1 MVDKATFKL
10 DIMAGSMKK
19 ATMPVLGQ
27 VVKTA
32 KKGVYAVKEQ
42 AIVGK
47 QYIVDCPVC
56 GKPILVTA
64 IEPKVV
70 KVMHKTCNAP
80 IIIKFVASR
89 AKQADNPE
97 KIESE
102 ESEQGHSDRT
112 ESDNTD
118 TGRGFVLGSPTNA
131 KLIWW
136 SRTGRKKFILRHGKN
151 YIGRKDDD
159 NPSDLSFKDEY
170 ASARSICIDV
180 NETVRGYTFH
190 LTVERAANSVL
201 VNGKEQAVGSSF
213 DLNYD
218 DIIEFGYPL
227 NRIRLILKPI
237 KT

>member
-32 KKGVYAVKEQ
+32 KEGVYAVKEQ

-56 GKPILVTA
+56 GKLILVTA

-80 IIIKFVASR
+80 IIIKFVASGE
-89 AKQADNPE
+89 KHTDNPE
-97 KIESE
+97 KIKPLKSE
-102 ESEQGHSDRT
+102 LSYSDKP
-112 ESDNTD
+112 ESDNINTKK
-118 TGRGFVLGSPTNA
+118 GVVLGSPTNA
-131 KLIWW
+131 KLTWW
-136 SRTGRKKFILRHGKN
+136 SLTGRKKFILRHGKN
-151 YIGRKDDD
+151 YIGREDGD

-180 NETVRGYTFH
+180 SSTVRGYTFH
-190 LTVERAANSVL
+190 LTVERAANPVL

>member
-32 KKGVYAVKEQ
+32 KEGVYAVKEQ

-80 IIIKFVASR
+80 IIIKFISLSNECET
-89 AKQADNPE
+89 K
-97 KIESE
+97 ES
-102 ESEQGHSDRT
+102 QGAHPTPRF
-112 ESDNTD
+112 
-118 TGRGFVLGSPTNA
+118 RIPGSKTNA
-131 KLIWW
+131 KLTWW
-136 SRTGRKKFILRHGKN
+136 SLTGRKKFILRHGKN

-180 NETVRGYTFH
+180 SSTVRGYTFH
-190 LTVERAANSVL
+190 LTVERAANPVL

-213 DLNYD
+213 DLNYG